1 MSKTASEVLK
11 DLKKKVYSPLYLLHG
26 DEPFY
31 IDKVSDFIEEN
42 ALSPADRSF
51 NQFVFF
57 GKDLTIPA
65 LLSHAKRFPMMAER
79 QLIMVKE
86 AQGMQGIEQKEMQV
100 ALENYAKNPLNST
113 ILVLVFKAGADERKT
128 WVKAFDKAG
137 VMMPSKKMYDNKI
150 PDWILEYCHENG
162 LKISRKA
169 VEMLCENVGN
179 DLKRLSSEIDKIM
192 LNLRIDEEIN
202 AQVVEKFVGISKE
215 YNYFEF
221 QKAIIN
227 RDIMRAN
234 QIVNFFGA
242 NPKDNPL
249 APIVILLYNFFSKV
263 LLTHATNDKSERNLA
278 VVLGVN
284 PFFTKDYGLAAR
296 NYNLAKVVQIIGDIK
311 KLDLKSKGIESGS
324 LSDGE
329 ALREMTFRIL
339 H

>member
-1 MSKTASEVLK
+1 MPKTASEVLK
-11 DLKKKVYSPLYLLHG
+11 DLKKKVFSPLYLLHG

-42 ALSPADRSF
+42 ALSPTDRSF

-57 GKDLTIPA
+57 GKDLSIPA

-86 AQGMQGIEQKEMQV
+86 AQGLQGIEQKEMQL
-100 ALENYAKNPLNST
+100 ALENYAKNPLSST

-128 WVKAFDKAG
+128 WVKAFDKTG

-150 PDWILEYCHENG
+150 PDWILEYCHEKG

>member
-1 MSKTASEVLK
+1 MPKTSSEILK
-11 DLKKKVYSPLYLLHG
+11 DLKKKSFSPLYLLHG
-26 DEPFY
+26 DEPYY
-31 IDKVSDFIEEN
+31 IDKVSDYIEEN
-42 ALSPADRSF
+42 ALSPTDRSF

-79 QLIMVKE
+79 QLILVKE
-86 AQGMQGIEQKEMQV
+86 AQGLQGIEQKEMQGI
-100 ALENYAKNPLNST
+100 LENYVKNPLTST

-137 VMMPSKKMYDNKI
+137 VMMTSKKMYDNKI

-169 VEMLCENVGN
+169 IEMLCENVGN
-179 DLKRLSSEIDKIM
+179 DLKRLASEIDKIM
-192 LNLRIDEEIN
+192 LNLRVDEEIN
-202 AQVVEKFVGISKE
+202 AQVVERFVGISKE

-227 RDIMRAN
+227 RDVLRAN
-234 QIVNFFGA
+234 QIVNYFGA

-249 APIVILLYNFFSKV
+249 APIVILLFNFFTKV
-263 LLTHATNDKSERNLA
+263 LLTHTTPDKSERNLA
-278 VVLGVN
+278 TVLGVN
-284 PFFTKDYGLAAR
+284 PFFTKDYILAVR
-296 NYNLAKVVQIIGDIK
+296 NYNLSKTVQIINEIK
-311 KLDLKSKGIESGS
+311 RLDLKSKGIESGT

-329 ALREMTFRIL
+329 ALREMTFRML

>member
-26 DEPFY
+26 EEPY
-31 IDKVSDFIEEN
+31 YTDKVSEYIEDH
-42 ALSPADRSF
+42 ALALGDRSF

-79 QLIMVKE
+79 QLILVKE
-86 AQGMQGIEQKEMQV
+86 AQGLQGIEQKEMQV
-100 ALENYAKNPLNST
+100 ALENYAKKPLSST
-113 ILVLVFKAGADERKT
+113 ILVLVFKTVADERKT
-128 WVKAFDKAG
+128 WIKAFDKAG
-137 VMMPSKKMYDNKI
+137 VLMPSKKLYDSKV

-169 VEMLCENVGN
+169 IEMLCENVGN
-179 DLKRLSSEIDKIM
+179 DLKRLASEIDKIM
-192 LNLRIDEEIN
+192 LNLRVDEEIN

-221 QKAIIN
+221 QKALIN
-227 RDIMRAN
+227 KDVLKAN
-234 QIVNFFGA
+234 QIVNFFAA

-249 APIVILLYNFFSKV
+249 APIVILLYSFFSKV
-263 LLTHATNDKSERNLA
+263 LLTHATQDKSERNLA
-278 VVLGVN
+278 IVLGVN

-296 NYNLAKVVQIIGDIK
+296 NYNLSKVFQIISDIK
-311 KLDLKSKGIESGS
+311 KLDLKSKGVEAGS
-324 LSDGE
+324 LTDGE
-329 ALREMTFRIL
+329 ALREMTFRTL

>member
-1 MSKTASEVLK
+1 MPKTASEVLK
-11 DLKKKVYSPLYLLHG
+11 DLKKKVFSPLYLLHG

-42 ALSPADRSF
+42 ALSPTDRSF

-57 GKDLTIPA
+57 GKDLSIPA

-86 AQGMQGIEQKEMQV
+86 AQGLQGIEQKEMQL
-100 ALENYAKNPLNST
+100 ALENYAKNPLSST

-128 WVKAFDKAG
+128 WVKAFDKTG

>member
-1 MSKTASEVLK
+1 MPKTASEVLK
-11 DLKKKVYSPLYLLHG
+11 DLKKKVFSPLYLLHG

-42 ALSPADRSF
+42 ALSPTDRSF

-57 GKDLTIPA
+57 GKDLSIPA

-86 AQGMQGIEQKEMQV
+86 AQGLQGIEQKEMQL
-100 ALENYAKNPLNST
+100 ALENYAKNPLSST
-113 ILVLVFKAGADERKT
+113 LLVLVFKAGADERKT
-128 WVKAFDKAG
+128 WVKSFDKAG

-162 LKISRKA
+162 LKISKKA

-227 RDIMRAN
+227 RDILRAN

-263 LLTHATNDKSERNLA
+263 LLTHATHDKSERNLA

-311 KLDLKSKGIESGS
+311 RLDLKSKGIESGS
-324 LSDGE
+324 LSEGE

>member
-1 MSKTASEVLK
+1 MPKTASEVLK
-11 DLKKKVYSPLYLLHG
+11 DLKKKSYSPLYLLHG

-31 IDKVSDFIEEN
+31 VDKVSDFIEEN
-42 ALSPADRSF
+42 ALSPSDRSF
-51 NQFVFF
+51 NQFIFF

-86 AQGMQGIEQKEMQV
+86 AQGLQGIEQKEMQT
-100 ALENYAKNPLNST
+100 ALENYAKNPLTST

-137 VMMPSKKMYDNKI
+137 VMMPSKKLYDNKI
-150 PDWILEYCHENG
+150 PDWILEYCHESG

-169 VEMLCENVGN
+169 IEMLCENVGN
-179 DLKRLSSEIDKIM
+179 DLKRLASEIDKIM
-192 LNLRIDEEIN
+192 LNLRVDEEIN

-227 RDIMRAN
+227 KDVLRAN
-234 QIVNFFGA
+234 QIVNFFAA

-249 APIVILLYNFFSKV
+249 APIVILLYSFFSKV
-263 LLTHATNDKSERNLA
+263 LLTHATPDKSERNLA

-296 NYNLAKVVQIIGDIK
+296 NYSLGKVVQIINDIK
-311 KLDLKSKGIESGS
+311 KLDLKSKGVEAGS
-324 LSDGE
+324 LSDGD
-329 ALREMTFRIL
+329 ALREMTFRTL

>member
-1 MSKTASEVLK
+1 MPKAPAEILK
-11 DLKKKVYSPLYLLHG
+11 DLKKKVYAPLYLLHG

-31 IDKVSDFIEEN
+31 LDKVSDYIEDN
-42 ALSPADRSF
+42 ALSAADRSF

-79 QLIMVKE
+79 QLILVKE
-86 AQGMQGIEQKEMQV
+86 AQGLQGIEQKEMQL
-100 ALENYAKNPLNST
+100 ALENYTKNPLAST
-113 ILVLVFKAGADERKT
+113 VLVLVFKTAADERKT

-137 VMMPSKKMYDNKI
+137 VMMPSKKLYDSKI

-169 VEMLCENVGN
+169 IEMLIENVGN
-179 DLKRLSSEIDKIM
+179 DLKRLASEIDKIM
-192 LNLRIDEEIN
+192 LNLRVDEEIN

-221 QKAIIN
+221 QKALIN
-227 RDIMRAN
+227 RDVLKAN
-234 QIVNFFGA
+234 QIVNFFA
-242 NPKDNPL
+242 SNPKDNPL
-249 APIVILLYNFFSKV
+249 APIVLLLYNFFSKV
-263 LLTHATNDKSERNLA
+263 LLTHATPDKSERNLA

-284 PFFTKDYGLAAR
+284 PFFTKDYNLAIR
-296 NYNLAKVVQIIGDIK
+296 NYNLAKVVQIIHEIK
-311 KLDLKSKGIESGS
+311 KLDLKSKGVESGS
-324 LSDGE
+324 LSDAE
-329 ALREMTFRIL
+329 ALREMTFSIL

>member
-1 MSKTASEVLK
+1 MPKAPAEILK
-11 DLKKKVYSPLYLLHG
+11 DLKKKVYAPLYLLHG

-31 IDKVSDFIEEN
+31 LDKVSDYIEDN
-42 ALSPADRSF
+42 ALSAADRSF

-79 QLIMVKE
+79 QLILVKE
-86 AQGMQGIEQKEMQV
+86 AQGLQGIEQKEMQL
-100 ALENYAKNPLNST
+100 ALENYTKNPLAST
-113 ILVLVFKAGADERKT
+113 VLVLVFKTAADERKT

-137 VMMPSKKMYDNKI
+137 VMMPSKKLYDSKI

-169 VEMLCENVGN
+169 IEMLIENVGN
-179 DLKRLSSEIDKIM
+179 DLKRLASEIDKIM
-192 LNLRIDEEIN
+192 LNLRVDEEIN

-221 QKAIIN
+221 QKALIN
-227 RDIMRAN
+227 RDVLKAN
-234 QIVNFFGA
+234 QIVNFFA
-242 NPKDNPL
+242 SNPKDNPL
-249 APIVILLYNFFSKV
+249 APIVLLLYNFFSKV
-263 LLTHATNDKSERNLA
+263 LLTHATPDKSERNLA

-284 PFFTKDYGLAAR
+284 PFFTKDYNLAIR
-296 NYNLAKVVQIIGDIK
+296 NYNLAKVVQIIHEIK
-311 KLDLKSKGIESGS
+311 KLDLKSKGVESGS
-324 LSDGE
+324 LSDAE